1 MSAPEQR
8 ELVPLDGGAIV
19 AAAEYVEPLREAGLA
34 EFAAVMNTTRG
45 KRLRQLRDRENWRIE
60 FDSAHAGVRGAY
72 LKKHHERDW
81 IGWLARGGWRRGA
94 SPGQIEAENVHRLQC
109 DGIAAMQL
117 VAYGE
122 RVQAD
127 GLRESFVIVEELEGY
142 EQLDQFLRRRF
153 EPLAKQSSRERRDL
167 QTLLAAVANVARRF
181 HACGYNHRDFYCCH
195 FFIRESSPGEFDVRL
210 IDLQRVEQRRWFRA
224 RWIVKDLA
232 QFAYSTPRERV
243 SCTAQLR
250 LAKHYLGVERLR
262 AGEKRLIRAVLAK
275 RDAMIRRLGA
285 HP

>member
-1 MSAPEQR
+1 MSALKRP
-8 ELVPLDGGAIV
+8 ELVPLDDGAVV
-19 AAAEYVEPLREAGLA
+19 AAAQYVEPLRAAGLA

-60 FDSAHAGVRGAY
+60 FDSPHVGVRGAY
-72 LKKHHERDW
+72 LKKHHER
-81 IGWLARGGWRRGA
+81 GWLSWLNSRGWLQSV

-117 VAYGE
+117 VAYGQRAE
-122 RVQAD
+122 PD
-127 GLRESFVIVEELEGY
+127 GRRESFVIVEELVGY
-142 EQLDQFLRRRF
+142 EQLDHFLRRRF
-153 EPLAKQSSRERRDL
+153 DPREQQTQEQRHDL
-167 QTLLAAVANVARRF
+167 RTLLAAVAEVAQRF

-195 FFIRESSPGEFDVRL
+195 FFIRETAPGQFDVRL
-210 IDLQRVEQRRWFRA
+210 IDLQRVEQRRWLRG
-224 RWIVKDLA
+224 RWIIKDLA

-250 LAKHYLGVERLR
+250 LAKKYLGVKRLQAR
-262 AGEKRLIRAVLAK
+262 DKRLIRAVLAK
-275 RDAMIRRLGA
+275 RDGMIRRLGA